1 MNKNKRTLLMLGVV
15 IAGMGALS
23 AAAVPLYDMFCRVT
37 GYGGTT
43 NTATETTGVVL
54 DEMVRVR
61 FDANSV
67 ASLNWTFRPLQRDIT
82 LPIGEE
88 ALVFYEA
95 INHSDVPVT
104 GMASYNVSPDVTGF
118 FFNKI
123 ECFCFT
129 EQTLQPGERVEMPIS
144 FFVDPDMVNDYDAGR
159 IRDITLSYTFHPA
172 EPSTPKPQASLDL
185 GQESTIN

>member
-1 MNKNKRTLLMLGVV
+1 MSPNRRIVLGLVGV
-15 IAGMGALS
+15 LACMTALT

-37 GYGGTT
+37 GYGGRP

-54 DEMVRVR
+54 DEVVRVR

-67 ASLNWTFRPLQRDIT
+67 TSMNWTFRPLQRDVSVR
-82 LPIGEE
+82 IGEE

-95 INHSDVPVT
+95 INHSDQPVT
-104 GMASYNVSPDVTGF
+104 GRALYNVTPEVTGYYF
-118 FFNKI
+118 DKI

-144 FFVDPDMVNDYDAGR
+144 FFIDPEIVNDPDTARV
-159 IRDITLSYTFHPA
+159 RDITLSYTFHPA
-172 EPSTPKPQASLDL
+172 EPEQTQTQAALDVDE
-185 GQESTIN
+185 QSSVN

>member
-1 MNKNKRTLLMLGVV
+1 MKPNTRTLLILGAV
-15 IAGMGALS
+15 IASMGALS

-43 NTATETTGVVL
+43 NTATESTGVIL
-54 DEMVRVR
+54 DETVRVR

-67 ASLNWTFRPLQRDIT
+67 ADLNWTFRPMQRDIT

-95 INHSDVPVT
+95 INHSDHAVT

-118 FFNKI
+118 YFNKI

-144 FFVDPDMVNDYDAGR
+144 FFVDPDMVNDLDAGR

-172 EPSTPKPQASLDL
+172 EPTEDRSQASLDAK
-185 GQESTIN
+185 QESTVN

>member
-1 MNKNKRTLLMLGVV
+1 MNRNSRTVLGLVGV
-15 IAGMGALS
+15 LACMGALT

-37 GYGGTT
+37 GYGGTP

-54 DEMVRVR
+54 DETVRVR

-67 ASLNWTFRPLQRDIT
+67 SSMNWTFRPMQRDVT
-82 LPIGEE
+82 VRIGEE

-95 INHSDVPVT
+95 INHSDHPVT
-104 GMASYNVSPDVTGF
+104 GRAIYNVTPEVTGYYF
-118 FFNKI
+118 DKI

-144 FFVDPDMVNDYDAGR
+144 FFVDPEIVNDPDTAR
-159 IRDITLSYTFHPA
+159 VRDITLSYTFHPA
-172 EPSTPKPQASLDL
+172 EPDQQQAQAALDVDE
-185 GQESTIN
+185 QSSVN